1 MSYRNKTYVA
11 FDGDTDM
18 RYYNMLKAWKSN
30 EEINFDFYDAH
41 SLNTAR
47 DTSLTDSIKKQL
59 RERFDNT
66 KLFLLLVG
74 EKTSANRKFIPWE
87 IDQAITREI
96 PIVVANINGK
106 RQLDNERC
114 PAQLRDELAIHVSF
128 NAAIIQY
135 SFDHW
140 IDSDSGHRRK
150 GDFCPYRYRPEV
162 YKQLGL

>member
-1 MSYRNKTYVA
+1 MAYRNKTYVA

-18 RYYNMLKAWKSN
+18 KYYNMLKAWKSN
-30 EEINFDFYDAH
+30 EKISFDFYDAH

-47 DTSLTDSIKKQL
+47 DTSLTESIKKQL

-74 EKTSANRKFIPWE
+74 EKTSANRKLIPWE

-140 IDSDSGHRRK
+140 IDSASAHRSKGDSG
-150 GDFCPYRYRPEV
+150 PYRYPADV
-162 YKQLGL
+162 YERLGI

>member
-1 MSYRNKTYVA
+1 MTYRNKTYVA

-30 EEINFDFYDAH
+30 EKINFDFYDAH

-47 DTSLTDSIKKQL
+47 DTSLTESIKKQL

-74 EKTSANRKFIPWE
+74 EKTRTNRKFIPWE
-87 IDQAITREI
+87 IDQAISREI
-96 PIVVANINGK
+96 PIVVANINGE
-106 RQLDNERC
+106 RQLDDERC
-114 PAQLRDELAIHVSF
+114 PSQIRNELAIHVSF

-140 IDSDSGHRRK
+140 IDSDSAHRRNEES
-150 GDFCPYRYRPEV
+150 GPYYYPAGV
-162 YKQLGL
+162 YKDLGL